1 MSDRL
6 GCPAWWDVT
15 PVVSGVPGGWLAGQA
30 APADVP
36 AGLPPPDHLKP
47 DQVTLGAGTGVD
59 RAMTVIE
66 EE

>member
-15 PVVSGVPGGWLAGQA
+15 PVVSGVPG
-30 APADVP
+30 ADKRHQP
-36 AGLPPPDHLKP
+36 MFLRDCHPPDHLKP

-59 RAMTVIE
+59 RAMAVIE